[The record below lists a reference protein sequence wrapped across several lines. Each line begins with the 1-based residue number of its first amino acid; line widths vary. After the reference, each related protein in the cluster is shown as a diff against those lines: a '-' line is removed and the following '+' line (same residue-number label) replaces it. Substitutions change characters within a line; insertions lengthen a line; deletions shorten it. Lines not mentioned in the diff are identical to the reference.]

1 MSDDESYGIQLRGK
15 QLVFQAMSAIVVAVG
30 VFLLGVMV
38 GRGVPTARQPA
49 AVVAREDVD
58 PLVPSPAIPL
68 EDALPIGQDDGRGSN
83 PAYQDELVSDAAP
96 KDDRVK
102 AAPAKPQPFTAET
115 AVATAPVGSARHTSV
130 ETSTTP
136 GSKTVEKTAEKAATR
151 PAAKDAVQD
160 KPTAK
165 TAAVTAPPAGSAS
178 GFMVQVAA
186 YQREGDANGVRA
198 RLVSKG
204 YPAFVTPAS
213 TTAGTFYR
221 VRVGGYDKEADAQ
234 SVAARLKREEHLEP
248 WVTR

>member
-1 MSDDESYGIQLRGK
+1 MSDDEPYGIQLRGK

-38 GRGVPTARQPA
+38 GRGAPTARQPA
-49 AVVAREDVD
+49 AVSAREDVD

-96 KDDRVK
+96 KDEHVK

-115 AVATAPVGSARHTSV
+115 AVATAPAASTRRAPV
-130 ETSTTP
+130 ETSAAAV
-136 GSKTVEKTAEKAATR
+136 SKTVEKTAEKTATK
-151 PAAKDAVQD
+151 PASKDAVQD
-160 KPTAK
+160 KPAAK
-165 TAAVTAPPAGSAS
+165 NTAAPAGSAS

-204 YPAFVTPAS
+204 YPAFVTPTS
-213 TTAGTFYR
+213 TTAGMFYR
-221 VRVGGYDKEADAQ
+221 VRVGGYDREADAQ

>member
-1 MSDDESYGIQLRGK
+1 MADDEPDGIQLRGK

-49 AVVAREDVD
+49 ALVAQEEVD

-68 EDALPIGQDDGRGSN
+68 EDALPIGQDDGTGSN
-83 PAYQDELVSDAAP
+83 PTYQDELVSDGAP
-96 KDDRVK
+96 KGERVK
-102 AAPAKPQPFTAET
+102 AASARPQPFALET
-115 AVATAPVGSARHTSV
+115 AVATAPVASDRRAL
-130 ETSTTP
+130 ETSAAP
-136 GSKTVEKTAEKAATR
+136 SSRTVERTAEKTAAK
-151 PAAKDAVQD
+151 PAASGAGKD
-160 KPTAK
+160 KPVTSN
-165 TAAVTAPPAGSAS
+165 AAVTGTSASSAS
-178 GFMVQVAA
+178 GFLVQVAA
-186 YQREGDANGVRA
+186 YQREGEADAVRA

-204 YPAFVTPAS
+204 YPAFVTSAS

-221 VRVGGYDKEADAQ
+221 VRVGGYDKEADAR